1 MYTVSQAAALSG
13 VSKSTLRAWERRYGI
28 IHPSRTEGGYRL
40 YDAGQ
45 VALLREMA
53 ARVEGGMRAAQ
64 AAASLAGASLDG
76 RQVGGHAGRP
86 DGDDH
91 ADGHDRV
98 AFDLVEA
105 VVSLDPRRLADTVDG
120 ALDSREFE
128 QVVRTWLM
136 PQLHRIGQAWARGEI
151 SVAQEHQITAEL
163 MRALSHLFHEAPDRG
178 GPTALV
184 GLPPGA
190 RHELALL
197 AFATCLR
204 RLGSR
209 VIYLGA
215 DLPPDD
221 WRAAAIRSQA
231 RVAVVGAH
239 CGTDAAGA
247 TEVAAALADLSPLV
261 PVWSG
266 GSAAR
271 QVTGASPLPDD
282 VVEAAHHLHRA
293 LLGGRA

>member
-1 MYTVSQAAALSG
+1 VYTVSQAAALSG

-28 IHPSRTEGGYRL
+28 IHPTRTDGGYRL
-40 YDAGQ
+40 YDASQ

-53 ARVEGGMRAAQ
+53 ARVDGGMRAAQ
-64 AAASLAGASLDG
+64 AAASLMGASFDG
-76 RQVGGHAGRP
+76 HNGA
-86 DGDDH
+86 GDDH
-91 ADGHDRV
+91 TPGHEAVR
-98 AFDLVEA
+98 FDLVEA
-105 VVSLDPRRLADTVDG
+105 AVSLDPQRLAGTVD
-120 ALDSREFE
+120 AAFE
-128 QVVRTWLM
+128 SAPVEEVVRTWLM
-136 PQLHRIGQAWARGEI
+136 PQLHRIGRAWALGDI

-163 MRALSHLFHEAPDRG
+163 MRALSNLFHDAPDRG
-178 GPTALV
+178 GPTVLV

-215 DLPPDD
+215 DLPPED
-221 WRAAAIRSQA
+221 WRAAAIRSHA

-239 CGTDAAGA
+239 CGSDAAGA
-247 TEVAAALADLSPLV
+247 AEVVRALADLTPLV

-266 GSAAR
+266 GSAGR
-271 QVTGASPLPDD
+271 QVEGAAPLPDD

-293 LLGGRA
+293 LLGGQA